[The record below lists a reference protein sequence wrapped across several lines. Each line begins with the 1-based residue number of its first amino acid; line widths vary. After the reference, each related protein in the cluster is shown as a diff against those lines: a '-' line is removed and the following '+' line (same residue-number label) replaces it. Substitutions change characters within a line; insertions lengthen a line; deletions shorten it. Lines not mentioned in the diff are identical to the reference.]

1 MKKLTKTWAVLVAA
15 FFVGL
20 AQDQT
25 QSFTIHVTGQK
36 TWGVEIGFGDPTLLS
51 LEGLS
56 AGQLT
61 LTQSLWAQIEGTVLD
76 FLKVRASFN
85 DQLGPG
91 FQDFLVIL
99 DRKPWYAELGRFVV
113 GGEGDALGVYNK
125 RVLGAKVQV
134 SREEI
139 HLGVLLARL
148 EGISESLVF
157 RGASAHRELT
167 FFFDDPDRPWLPA
180 PYSVSVEGLFYFELR
195 LPFIEG
201 FSQPKL
207 SFRTGPDFQKFLSDW
222 GLDYLGETAEKNS
235 SWALPSGA
243 YVVVQ
248 DEGDVLLLRVDP
260 KVLLRNR
267 ILDLIDLYNAA
278 QGLSGASKKSYPF
291 VLDSELEAAFLSH
304 LSGFADLEVDRELYP
319 LEKGGRRRYLNLGE
333 TGIQEESLQVE
344 VRLPGETEF
353 RALPDPALS
362 TYSFRLF
369 GEKGILRLDFPA
381 EFFRN
386 GAALR
391 VNFDYRREGSTF
403 SLGLSLIPGS
413 ERVYLNGQLLKKDRD
428 YSIDYEGGILTLFV
442 TLGPQDEIRVDFE
455 RQRGGLGVATEYE
468 RYFLGASLGLGPG
481 SLGVWQATD
490 VGKPS
495 PTSRTMPNT
504 HSLGVFSWKGSL
516 GAWEYSLRLGFSQN
530 VFPQDDNARLPER
543 NKINAIASVRM
554 ADGEAL
560 VFAHQNGITVYRA
573 GNFSSYGPAEGMAG
587 RAALALL
594 PLPQKLLIG
603 TDSGLTVVDLS
614 EPGAFDRVRSWT
626 RLYPDDWNKN
636 RTEKF
641 LGKRVVALAFHG
653 SRVFMVTDAELIV
666 FSPQDLVS
674 PKEWQ
679 RHELPEGEPIAL
691 LSADFLYLGT
701 KEGLFRLV
709 EGKWERI
716 PGVPGPIYA
725 LLLRGDELLVAN
737 DEGIRVLRGGV
748 GSGWVAYGTP
758 VKALAFWKDFV
769 WYVTEDGVYREGE
782 LVVPGEF
789 TALGV
794 GLDALWA
801 GARADT
807 DYRLELWRLDP
818 DRARFSQTQTKI
830 DGRDLGK
837 FVDPP
842 AEAHTRAGPSASLS
856 LRRKLDTWDFGIS
869 LYSQFPGYEEIGSSR
884 RSDAHGLSFSAV
896 YSGDGPFSAS
906 LEGRADLSEISTHP
920 ALRLSGGLEGAW
932 KGPVSL
938 NFSLRPTLSQARL
951 SLDFGTGLR
960 ADGNPSWN
968 LEVSG
973 RLTMPEFFLA
983 GNLSGKLGFQPWPG
997 LSASL
1002 SWSRPYRSRGSAGS
1016 ENVTLEAR
1024 LTGGTGFAWNV
1035 SWQENLSHPLERW
1048 EWTSSR
1054 TISGEL
1060 RLPAFS
1066 LGAGKAAP
1074 RLNAG
1079 VSLNPAEERLSGGVA
1094 ASWEGSGH
1102 RLSFALSAEQGLHR
1116 ASERTDRR
1124 ISLNV
1129 SWSSSAWPK
1138 WGPSLR
1144 YSRTWKALLHP
1155 RYPPQ
1160 LREDQTLD
1168 FRLAFE
1174 FAPGNRNEFTLSWVP
1189 GRELRI
1195 TDRLSYKGS
1204 FGATNLEAT
1213 LTLKAGKLTGKARV
1227 DAGISL
1233 GGQWGLNV
1241 EGGVLFGASPFRAA
1255 GFLGAT
1261 LAVNF

>member
-1 MKKLTKTWAVLVAA
+1 MRIFLALI
-15 FFVGL
+15 FVGFASGL

-36 TWGVEIGFGDPTLLS
+36 TWGIEIGFGDPTLLS
-51 LEGLS
+51 LEGFS

-134 SREEI
+134 SREHI
-139 HLGVLLARL
+139 GLGVLLARL

-157 RGASAHRELT
+157 RGATAHRELL

-180 PYSVSVEGLFYFELR
+180 SYSVSVEGLFYFELR

-201 FSQPKL
+201 FSIPKL
-207 SFRTGPDFQKFLSDW
+207 SFRVGPEFQKFLSDW
-222 GLDYLGETAEKNS
+222 GLEYLWEIAEKNF
-235 SWALPSGA
+235 SWVLPSGA
-243 YVVVQ
+243 YLVIQ
-248 DEGDVLLLRVDP
+248 DGGDVLLLRTEP
-260 KVLLRNR
+260 KTLLRNR
-267 ILDLIDLYNAA
+267 VLDLIDLYNTA
-278 QGLSGASKKSYPF
+278 QGLTGTNKKSYPF
-291 VLDSELEAAFLSH
+291 VLDSELEAAFLSR
-304 LSGFADLEVDRELYP
+304 LAGFADLEVDGELYP
-319 LEKGGRRRYLNLGE
+319 LEKAGRRRYLSLGE
-333 TGIQEESLQVE
+333 TGIQEDSLEVE
-344 VRLPGETEF
+344 VRLPGAGEF
-353 RALPDPALS
+353 RPLTDPALS
-362 TYSFRLF
+362 NYSVRLF
-369 GEKGILRLDFPA
+369 GEKGVLRLDFPA
-381 EFFRN
+381 EFFRS

-391 VNFDYRREGSTF
+391 VNFDYSREGSSF
-403 SLGLSLIPGS
+403 FLGLSIIPGS
-413 ERVYLNGQLLKKDRD
+413 ERVYLNGQLLKKDQD
-428 YSIDYEGGILTLFV
+428 YSIDYEAGFLVVFV
-442 TLGPQDEIRVDFE
+442 TLGPQDELRVDFE
-455 RQRGGLGVATEYE
+455 RQRGGLGVSTEYE
-468 RYFLGASLGLGPG
+468 RYFLGATLALGPG

-490 VGKPS
+490 VGKPT

-516 GAWEYSLRLGFSQN
+516 GEWEYSLRLGFSQN
-530 VFPQDDNARLPER
+530 VFPQDDNARFPER
-543 NKINAIASVRM
+543 NKINAIASVRT

-573 GNFSSYGPAEGMAG
+573 GKFSSYGPAEGMAG

-603 TDSGLTVVDLS
+603 TDSGLTLVDLS

-641 LGKRVVALAFHG
+641 RGKKVVSFAFDG
-653 SRVFMVTDAELIV
+653 NRIFMVTDAELIIL
-666 FSPQDLVS
+666 SPQDLAN

-679 RHELPEGEPIAL
+679 RLELPEGEPTAL
-691 LSADFLYLGT
+691 LWADFLYLGM
-701 KEGLFRLV
+701 KDGLFRRV
-709 EGKWERI
+709 EGKWERV
-716 PGVPGPIYA
+716 PGVPGPIHA
-725 LLLRGDELLVAN
+725 LLFRGGELLVAN
-737 DEGIRVLRGGV
+737 DEGIRVLQGGV
-748 GSGWVAYGTP
+748 GSGWIAYGSP
-758 VKALAFWKDFV
+758 VRALAFWKDFV
-769 WYVTEDGVYREGE
+769 WYVTPEGIFREGE
-782 LVVPGEF
+782 LVLSGEF

-801 GARADT
+801 GTKADT
-807 DYRLELWRLDP
+807 DYRLDLWRIDP
-818 DRARFSQTQTKI
+818 NGARFSQAQTKI
-830 DGRDLGK
+830 DGRDLGQ
-837 FVDPP
+837 FLDPP

-856 LRRKLDTWDFGIS
+856 LRRKLDVWDLGIS

-884 RSDAHGLSFSAV
+884 RSDAHGLSFSAI
-896 YSGDGPFSAS
+896 YKGDGPFSANVQA
-906 LEGRADLSEISTHP
+906 RADLSEITTHP
-920 ALRLSGGLEGAW
+920 ALRLSGGFEGSW
-932 KGPVSL
+932 KGPISL
-938 NFSLRPTLSQARL
+938 SFSLRPILSQAQL
-951 SLDFGTGLR
+951 SLDFGAGLR

-973 RLTMPEFFLA
+973 KLTTPEFFLT
-983 GNLSGKLGFQPWPG
+983 GNLSGKVGFRPWSG
-997 LSASL
+997 LSLSL

-1016 ENVTLEAR
+1016 EKVVLEAR
-1024 LTGGTGFAWNV
+1024 LTGGTGYAWSI

-1066 LGAGKAAP
+1066 IGTGKVAS
-1074 RLNAG
+1074 RLSASL
-1079 VSLNPAEERLSGGVA
+1079 SLNPAEERLSGGLTA
-1094 ASWEGSGH
+1094 NWEGSGH
-1102 RLSFALSAEQGLHR
+1102 RLNLSVNAEHGLHR
-1116 ASERTDRR
+1116 ATERTDRK
-1124 ISLNV
+1124 ISLSL
-1129 SWSSSAWPK
+1129 SWASSVWPK
-1138 WGPSLR
+1138 WQPSLN
-1144 YSRTWKALLHP
+1144 YSRTWKVLLHP

-1160 LREDQTLD
+1160 LTEDQSLD
-1168 FRLAFE
+1168 FRLGFE
-1174 FAPGNRNEFTLSWVP
+1174 FSPGNRNEFTLSWVP
-1189 GRELRI
+1189 GGELRI
-1195 TDRLSYKGS
+1195 ADRLNYKTS
-1204 FGATNLEAT
+1204 FGSTNLEAT
-1213 LTLKAGKLTGKARV
+1213 LTLKEGKLTGKARAE
-1227 DAGISL
+1227 AGISL